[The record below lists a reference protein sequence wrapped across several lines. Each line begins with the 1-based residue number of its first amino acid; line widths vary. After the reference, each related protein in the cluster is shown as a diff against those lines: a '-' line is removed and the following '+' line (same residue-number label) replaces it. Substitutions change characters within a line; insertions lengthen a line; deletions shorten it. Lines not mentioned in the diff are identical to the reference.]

1 MKNIS
6 VLIKPASGACN
17 MTCDYCFYC
26 DEAAKREQKFYGMM
40 SEETLKNMIRRTML
54 HSEGS
59 VSYTWQGGE
68 PTLRGLD
75 FFRKA
80 LYLQKKYNRNH
91 LQVINAFQTNGY
103 GITDDWCMSNDE
115 ETNNLIVFCKTP
127 RTRKEI
133 CDYLGLN
140 SVTYAIQTYVNPLVE
155 VGVIKLSIPDKPKSP
170 KQLYYSGE
178 REK

>member
-1 MKNIS
+1 
-6 VLIKPASGACN
+6 

-80 LYLQKKYNRNH
+80 LYLQKNT
-91 LQVINAFQTNGY
+91 IE
-103 GITDDWCMSNDE
+103 ITCRLLMHFRQM
-115 ETNNLIVFCKTP
+115 VM
-127 RTRKEI
+127 
-133 CDYLGLN
+133 
-140 SVTYAIQTYVNPLVE
+140 V
-155 VGVIKLSIPDKPKSP
+155 
-170 KQLYYSGE
+170 
-178 REK
+178 

>member
-75 FFRKA
+75 FFVRRFIC
-80 LYLQKKYNRNH
+80 KKNT
-91 LQVINAFQTNGY
+91 IE
-103 GITDDWCMSNDE
+103 ITCRLLMHFRQM
-115 ETNNLIVFCKTP
+115 VM
-127 RTRKEI
+127 
-133 CDYLGLN
+133 
-140 SVTYAIQTYVNPLVE
+140 V
-155 VGVIKLSIPDKPKSP
+155 
-170 KQLYYSGE
+170 
-178 REK
+178 

>member
-59 VSYTWQGGE
+59 CIFRLLLTLQEQRKVRGVQTLHRFLPTEYYKQGRLFLPPE
-68 PTLRGLD
+68 D
-75 FFRKA
+75 
-80 LYLQKKYNRNH
+80 
-91 LQVINAFQTNGY
+91 
-103 GITDDWCMSNDE
+103 
-115 ETNNLIVFCKTP
+115 
-127 RTRKEI
+127 
-133 CDYLGLN
+133 
-140 SVTYAIQTYVNPLVE
+140 
-155 VGVIKLSIPDKPKSP
+155 PDIF
-170 KQLYYSGE
+170 
-178 REK
+178 

>member
-59 VSYTWQGGE
+59 VSY
-68 PTLRGLD
+68 RGHCD
-75 FFRKA
+75 EKP
-80 LYLQKKYNRNH
+80 NRTTG
-91 LQVINAFQTNGY
+91 ATGP
-103 GITDDWCMSNDE
+103 GI
-115 ETNNLIVFCKTP
+115 K
-127 RTRKEI
+127 TRKRTI
-133 CDYLGLN
+133 G
-140 SVTYAIQTYVNPLVE
+140 
-155 VGVIKLSIPDKPKSP
+155 K
-170 KQLYYSGE
+170 
-178 REK
+178 REH